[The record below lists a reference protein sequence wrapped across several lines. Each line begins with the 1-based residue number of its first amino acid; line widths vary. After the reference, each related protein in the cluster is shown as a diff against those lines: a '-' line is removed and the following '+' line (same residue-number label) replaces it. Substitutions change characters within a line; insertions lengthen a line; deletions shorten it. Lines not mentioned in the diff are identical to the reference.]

1 MTALWIVITLVLST
15 LNALGAGYAWPES
28 KERGGLAHLVTWSV
42 TIMASIGFT
51 MVLTLFNLFVAL
63 SMHWITPELAARGE
77 ALCFSLI
84 AIPILG
90 TGLVITVDAWAAY
103 RRSRSLA
110 DLAVAGYDTWAQ
122 VHNTY
127 VVVQHLGGAMRSAG
141 GLFRGGGS
149 SGGSSGGDTDSDG
162 AGALIVILLVAAAFI
177 GGVLITWGL
186 VKVARDESTARMR
199 MAVAP
204 HRKW

>member
-1 MTALWIVITLVLST
+1 MTGLWIVITLVLST

-42 TIMASIGFT
+42 AIMASIGFT

-63 SMHWITPELAARGE
+63 SQHWITPEMAARGE
-77 ALCFSLI
+77 ALAFSLI

-90 TGLVITVDAWAAY
+90 TGLVITLDAWAAY

-122 VHNTY
+122 AHNTY

-141 GLFRGGGS
+141 GLFKGGGS
-149 SGGSSGGDTDSDG
+149 SGGDADVDSDG
-162 AGALIVILLVAAAFI
+162 AGALIVILLVLAAFI
-177 GGVLITWGL
+177 GGALITWGL
-186 VKVARDESTARMR
+186 VRVASDASEARMR

>member
-1 MTALWIVITLVLST
+1 MTALWIIITLVLST
-15 LNALGAGYAWPES
+15 LNAVGAGYAWPES

-42 TIMASIGFT
+42 AIMASIGFT

-63 SMHWITPELAARGE
+63 SQHWITPEMAARGE
-77 ALCFSLI
+77 ALAFSLI

-90 TGLVITVDAWAAY
+90 TGLVITLDAWAAY

-141 GLFRGGGS
+141 GLFEGS
-149 SGGSSGGDTDSDG
+149 SGGGDADLDG
-162 AGALIVILLVAAAFI
+162 EGTVALVVILLVLAAVI
-177 GGVLITWGL
+177 GGALITWGI
-186 VKVARDESTARMR
+186 VKVARDASEASMQR
-199 MAVAP
+199 AVAP
-204 HRKW
+204 YRRW